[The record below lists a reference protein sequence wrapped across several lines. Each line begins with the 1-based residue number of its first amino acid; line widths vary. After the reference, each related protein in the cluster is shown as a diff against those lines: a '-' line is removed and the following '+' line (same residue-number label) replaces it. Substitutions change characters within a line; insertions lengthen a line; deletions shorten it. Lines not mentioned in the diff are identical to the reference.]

1 MLGVEPVAE
10 RMADHVVGY
19 HATVPGV
26 GKTAHSV
33 HSTRRLEDSLHASIM
48 TIVPCLCKT
57 MAAAS
62 SAEGIIRYPTGP
74 GLVQRD
80 VDPR

>member
-1 MLGVEPVAE
+1 MLGVEAVAE

-33 HSTRRLEDSLHASIM
+33 HSTRRLEDCLHPCIM
-48 TIVPCLCKT
+48 TIVLRLCKT
-57 MAAAS
+57 WPAAS
-62 SAEGIIRYPTGP
+62 SA
-74 GLVQRD
+74 
-80 VDPR
+80 